1 MNVYD
6 CIAER
11 ARLAPDHAAVV
22 EDGPHRRVVT
32 YGELVAAVDA
42 RAEGL
47 RRAGIRPAWRVGM
60 IVPQGIAF
68 LETAL
73 AILAVGACM
82 VPIADDHPAATIAD
96 IVRRAHLHALL
107 EFSAPRGG
115 EQAEAGAARPGGYAR
130 PFTGKL
136 GLFGGAAAGT
146 FVFPAGAQGGDSGLT
161 GAGVDPYASTPLP
174 DDVEV
179 AFAATGPA
187 YLRFTSGTTSERK
200 GVVIGH
206 ARILERLEAANRG
219 LAIGP
224 DDRVLWLLPMAHH
237 FVVSILLYLRYGA
250 TILLPTSSLAPSI
263 LELANRERATV
274 LYASPYHM
282 KLLAK
287 DASASR
293 LDTLRLT
300 ISTAE
305 GLRSD
310 VAEAFAARYGIAI
323 VQALGIMEVGLPV
336 MNTASAAAKPDVLGR
351 PQPAY
356 EVWLRGDDGL
366 PAKGDSAETS
376 GEICI
381 RGPGLLDAYL
391 DPWTPASKIVEP
403 DGFRTGDQG
412 WFDADGDLRLAGRR
426 AARIN
431 MAGMKFF
438 CEEVEAVLDR
448 HPAIDR
454 SRVSAK
460 QHPHLGE
467 LPVAEIL
474 LAPGAAAPTPKELA
488 AFCRER
494 LAAYMVPRSF
504 DVVAELPMT
513 ATGKLARR

>member
-1 MNVYD
+1 MTAGARRGSRASVRPVNVFD
-6 CIAER
+6 FVVEQAER
-11 ARLAPDHAAVV
+11 QPDHPAVV
-22 EDGPHRRVVT
+22 EAGARTLT
-32 YGELVAAVDA
+32 YGELVANV
-42 RAEGL
+42 R
-47 RRAGIRPAWRVGM
+47 RRAAELQRVGIKPSWRVGM
-60 IVPQGIAF
+60 IVPQGVEFI
-68 LETAL
+68 ETAL
-73 AILAVGACM
+73 AILAAGACM
-82 VPIADDHPAATIAD
+82 VPIADDHPRATIAD

-107 EFSAPRGG
+107 HRN
-115 EQAEAGAARPGGYAR
+115 
-130 PFTGKL
+130 
-136 GLFGGAAAGT
+136 
-146 FVFPAGAQGGDSGLT
+146 
-161 GAGVDPYASTPLP
+161 AGVVQGSEEHAHEPSRVGNLSLSLISSIATDRLDP
-174 DDVEV
+174 DVER

-250 TILLPTSSLAPSI
+250 TILLPANSLAPAI
-263 LELANRERATV
+263 LDLASRERATV
-274 LYASPYHM
+274 LYASPHHM
-282 KLLAK
+282 KVLAK
-287 DASASR
+287 DASGAR
-293 LDTLRLT
+293 LDSLRLT

-305 GLRSD
+305 GLRAD
-310 VAEAFAARYGIAI
+310 VAKEFAARYGIAI

-336 MNTASAAAKPDVLGR
+336 MNTASAATKPDALGR

-356 EVWLRGDDGL
+356 KVWLRGDDGS
-366 PAKGDSAETS
+366 PAAGDRAETS

-381 RGPGLLDAYL
+381 RGPGMLDAYL
-391 DPWTPASKIVEP
+391 DPWTPARDILEH

-438 CEEVEAVLDR
+438 CEEVEAVLDT
-448 HPAIDR
+448 HPAIER

-467 LPVAEIL
+467 LPVAEIV
-474 LAPGAAAPTPKELA
+474 LAPGAEAPTPKELTT
-488 AFCRER
+488 FCRGQ
-494 LAAYMVPRSF
+494 LAGYMVPRTF
-504 DVVAELPMT
+504 DVVAELELTP
-513 ATGKLARR
+513 TGKLTRR

>member
-1 MNVYD
+1 MNIFD
-6 CIAER
+6 CIAEQAALR
-11 ARLAPDHAAVV
+11 PQHPAVIEEGAHART
-22 EDGPHRRVVT
+22 VT
-32 YGELVAAVDA
+32 YEELVAGVK
-42 RAEGL
+42 
-47 RRAGIRPAWRVGM
+47 RRAAELERAGVQPAWRVGM
-60 IVPQGIAF
+60 IVPQGIGF
-68 LETAL
+68 IETAL
-73 AILAVGACM
+73 AILAARACM
-82 VPIADDHPAATIAD
+82 VPIAEDHPAATIAD
-96 IVRRAHLHALL
+96 IVRRAHLHALIEDGQPIL
-107 EFSAPRGG
+107 VFGNSN
-115 EQAEAGAARPGGYAR
+115 AE
-130 PFTGKL
+130 
-136 GLFGGAAAGT
+136 
-146 FVFPAGAQGGDSGLT
+146 
-161 GAGVDPYASTPLP
+161 GAGYSTSPL
-174 DDVEV
+174 DAGIEA

-250 TILLPTSSLAPSI
+250 TVLLPSSSLAPAI
-263 LELANRERATV
+263 LGLAA
-274 LYASPYHM
+274 PHHM
-282 KLLAK
+282 KLLGK
-287 DASASR
+287 DTSDAR

-305 GLRSD
+305 GLRAD
-310 VAEAFAARYGIAI
+310 IAEAFAARFGIAI

-336 MNTASAAAKPDVLGR
+336 MNTASAATKPDVLGR

-356 EVWLRGDDGL
+356 DVWLRGDDGL
-366 PAKGDSAETS
+366 PVAGDSPEHS

-438 CEEVEAVLDR
+438 CEEVEAVLDT
-448 HPAIDR
+448 HPAIER

-467 LPVAEIL
+467 LAVAEIV
-474 LAPGAAAPTPKELA
+474 LAQGAEAPTPKELA
-488 AFCRER
+488 QFCRGR
-494 LAAYMVPRSF
+494 LAGYMVPRTF

-513 ATGKLARR
+513 PTGKLARR